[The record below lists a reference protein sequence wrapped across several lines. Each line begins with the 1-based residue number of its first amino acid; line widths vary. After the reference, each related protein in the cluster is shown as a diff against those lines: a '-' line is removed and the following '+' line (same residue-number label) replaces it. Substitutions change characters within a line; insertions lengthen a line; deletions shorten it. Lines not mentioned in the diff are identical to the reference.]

1 MSIADSGAMQTPEK
15 TMTTIHFHAI
25 EFDTAHEA
33 IQHTEAAGG
42 EAILLDGR
50 NFVMTQA
57 EVTRVGAA
65 GVEFAY
71 LVNHEMPDGEQRI
84 MTIPVN

>member
-1 MSIADSGAMQTPEK
+1 MN
-15 TMTTIHFHAI
+15 TIHFHAI
-25 EFDTAHEA
+25 EFDTAGDA

-50 NFVMTQA
+50 NFVMTQDEA
-57 EVTRVGAA
+57 TRIAAA

-71 LVNHEMPDGEQRI
+71 LVQHEMPDGEYRI

>member
-1 MSIADSGAMQTPEK
+1 MRNIY
-15 TMTTIHFHAI
+15 FHAI
-25 EFDTAHEA
+25 EFDSAHEA

-42 EAILLDGR
+42 KAILLDGR
-50 NFVMTQA
+50 NFAMTQSEA
-57 EVTRVGAA
+57 DRLAAA
-65 GVEFAY
+65 GTEFAY

>member
-1 MSIADSGAMQTPEK
+1 MHDITFK
-15 TMTTIHFHAI
+15 AI
-25 EFDTAHEA
+25 EFETAGDA

-42 EAILLDGR
+42 EAIVLDGR
-50 NFVMTQA
+50 NFVMTEA
-57 EVTRVGAA
+57 EVLRLGAA
-65 GVEFAY
+65 GTEFAY

>member
-1 MSIADSGAMQTPEK
+1 MQSITFK
-15 TMTTIHFHAI
+15 AI
-25 EFDTAHEA
+25 EFETAGDA
-33 IQHTEAAGG
+33 LQHAEAAGG

-50 NFVMTQA
+50 NFVMTQDEA
-57 EVTRVGAA
+57 TSIAAA

-71 LVNHEMPDGEQRI
+71 LVQHEMPDGEYRI

>member
-1 MSIADSGAMQTPEK
+1 MANEITFQ
-15 TMTTIHFHAI
+15 AI
-25 EFDTAHEA
+25 EFPSAFEA
-33 IQHTEAAGG
+33 LQHTEAAGG
-42 EAILLDGR
+42 QAVLLDGR

-57 EVTRVGAA
+57 EADRVAAA

-71 LVNHEMPDGEQRI
+71 LVQHEMPDGDWRI

>member
-1 MSIADSGAMQTPEK
+1 MP
-15 TMTTIHFHAI
+15 TITFKAI

-42 EAILLDGR
+42 KAILLDGR

-57 EVTRVGAA
+57 EADRLAA
-65 GVEFAY
+65 ARSEFAY

>member
-1 MSIADSGAMQTPEK
+1 MR
-15 TMTTIHFHAI
+15 TITFKAI
-25 EFDTAHEA
+25 EFENAHEA

-42 EAILLDGR
+42 DAIFLDGR
-50 NFVMTQA
+50 NFVMTQG
-57 EVTRVGAA
+57 EVTRLGAA
-65 GVEFAY
+65 GVEIAH

>member
-1 MSIADSGAMQTPEK
+1 MK
-15 TMTTIHFHAI
+15 TITFKAI
-25 EFDTAHEA
+25 EFDTAA
-33 IQHTEAAGG
+33 NALQHTEAAGG

-50 NFVMTQA
+50 NYVMTRDEA
-57 EVTRVGAA
+57 HRIAAA

-71 LVNHEMPDGEQRI
+71 LVQHEMPDGEYRI

>member
-1 MSIADSGAMQTPEK
+1 MK
-15 TMTTIHFHAI
+15 TIHFHAI
-25 EFDTAHEA
+25 EFDTAGDA

-50 NFVMTQA
+50 NFVMTNNEA
-57 EVTRVGAA
+57 VRVAAA

-71 LVNHEMPDGEQRI
+71 LVQHEMPDGEYRI
-84 MTIPVN
+84 MTMPVN

>member
-1 MSIADSGAMQTPEK
+1 MP
-15 TMTTIHFHAI
+15 TITFKAI
-25 EFDTAHEA
+25 EFDNAHEA

>member
-1 MSIADSGAMQTPEK
+1 MRSVTFK
-15 TMTTIHFHAI
+15 AI
-25 EFDTAHEA
+25 EFDNAHEA

-42 EAILLDGR
+42 DAILLDGR
-50 NFVMTQA
+50 NFVMTEA
-57 EVTRVGAA
+57 EVTRLGAA